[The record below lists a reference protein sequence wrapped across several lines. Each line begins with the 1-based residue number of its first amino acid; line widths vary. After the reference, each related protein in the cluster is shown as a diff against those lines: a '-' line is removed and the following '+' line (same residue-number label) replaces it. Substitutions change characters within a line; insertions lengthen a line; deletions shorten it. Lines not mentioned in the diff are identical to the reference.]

1 MKRRM
6 NNILRKDGK
15 AFFVAMDHGLGL
27 NILPELNDP
36 GAVVESCLEG
46 GADGFLTSIGTAL
59 RYADS
64 FKDASLLVRAD
75 GGTSEIYGGPADIEL
90 LAGVED
96 AIRAGADGIVCMG
109 FTGATN
115 EMQTSRIL
123 SKLVSDGLAWNLP
136 VGVETLPRGF
146 EFDKFQDCRT
156 PKNLQLAARI
166 GCEYGADFIKT
177 QYTGDK
183 ESFKALIAGCY
194 RPVLILGGGSKKE
207 ERALLQEVKDALD
220 CGAAGVIMGRNIY
233 RHAAPAKLCASI
245 AALVHQDISVDE
257 ALNMLK

>member
-6 NNILRKDGK
+6 YNLLKKDGK
-15 AFFVAMDHGLGL
+15 AFLVAMDHGLGL
-27 NILPELNDP
+27 NVQPELDDP
-36 GAVVESCLEG
+36 GAVIQQCREG
-46 GADGFLTSIGTAL
+46 NADGFLTSLGTAE
-59 RYADS
+59 RYSKEIGDS
-64 FKDASLLVRAD
+64 ALLVRAD
-75 GGTSEIYGGPADIEL
+75 GGSSELFAGPADIEL

-96 AIRAGADGIVCMG
+96 AIRVGADGIVCMA
-109 FTGATN
+109 FPGATN

-123 SKLVSDGLAWNLP
+123 SKLVSDGLRWNLP

-146 EFDKFQDCRT
+146 EFDKFQDCRS

-183 ESFKALIAGCY
+183 ESFKALLAGCY

-233 RHAAPAKLCASI
+233 RHKTPVKLCKAI
-245 AALVHQDISVDE
+245 AAIVHQNASVDQ
-257 ALNMLK
+257 AISILK